1 MKTKIDNSNSQLE
14 TALREFKP
22 DFNPGF
28 EIRIME
34 KINNLKAAS
43 YNQIFTRSFQRIS
56 LIGAAAVIALLV
68 TIIATEGSLSTDT
81 LIGVS
86 SMNMETATSMIISGF

>member
-28 EIRIME
+28 EARIME
-34 KINNLKAAS
+34 KINVLKPIS
-43 YNQIFTRSFQRIS
+43 YNQIFTRSFHRIS
-56 LIGAAAVIALLV
+56 LIGAAAVIALLISIV
-68 TIIATEGSLSTDT
+68 AAEGSLSTDV
-81 LIGVS
+81 LIGLN
-86 SMNMETATSMIISGF
+86 SMDMETATSMIISGF